1 MEEQIRANCYHLL
14 PSSTAVSASAPPQA
28 LILSLSL
35 ILNPSTS
42 DSTLSSLLQTL
53 TLSLH
58 HSHLPSLSLLPT
70 LSILS
75 TLASHHPHLSRP
87 IFHSIRSLSL
97 TSPRALAASLSVLAS
112 LAESDQTLLPELS
125 EFSETLF
132 LTLCFKP
139 SVSVRHWALMNA
151 ERLRIRP
158 HLLVTVLLGFTRD
171 PYPYLRAV
179 ALDGLVGLCKS
190 IVVEDRELVETS
202 CCRAVELFSDMEDCV
217 RCAAVRAVAQWGQL
231 LVALNHDSNRKNL
244 SDALFLQLCSMVR
257 DMSLKVRVEAFDAL
271 GEISMVS
278 EEILLQ
284 TLSKKLLSV
293 SLQGSKLTLQ
303 RLGLKEKTCSGL
315 CSTKPFEIP
324 ASNSAGVFVHGLE
337 DEFSEVRRSACHSL
351 HTLSILSA
359 DFSGEA
365 LNLLVD
371 VLNDDSMVVRLQ
383 ALETLRCMAL
393 FDRLKVQEAHMHMFL
408 STLVDDG
415 AVVRSA
421 ARKVLRIIRLEDVSI
436 FKLCVDGLLENLEMY
451 PQDEADVFSVL
462 LSIGQHHGNFAA
474 DVIVGVSDEIEPCC
488 DGKLVFDGGRVAALL
503 VLAISAPLS
512 HEKQTFSIPPRIFSY
527 AVTLLGRISN
537 ALSDVMDQDTLLAYL
552 SHCSSST
559 IISSGEFDYKGKELF
574 LPVEDGSTNNPIYE
588 KSCSADMQLQKL
600 NVGASGSHCQKM
612 GETRKVVKALLN
624 YQVED
629 HGEVI
634 KSVEFMLEKV
644 KDIWQLIQVGYTGE
658 VLQTLRRWKEELAK
672 FPTSSSAGAFAFS
685 LQHLRIAKLLAKL
698 WPHFIS
704 PRKLSCGMGELGLLL
719 GKLDRT
725 IKEMKY
731 RFMGLSKQD
740 ELHVLELILLNFVL
754 RLSSIEA
761 FSDGSTLK
769 KLHSTL
775 SQIESLSSEL
785 SMEPSKFVSELKK
798 SLHEI
803 GFSADGPFYGP
814 LLFRKSVEIFSLKQF
829 VFSVKLK
836 HIKAELDVSG
846 NDYDKP
852 FPFIPGLPV
861 GIRLGITLY
870 NISRENR
877 LWLRLAVDDDL
888 SEFVYL
894 DFDQFGGNS
903 QIRKFIFDA
912 PFYKTLKANSFT
924 VKVCLGLECLSEN
937 VQSFKSCGGP
947 KQELVYLCKQK
958 EVFLSTVVKE

>member
-1 MEEQIRANCYHLL
+1 MEEQIRANCFHLL
-14 PSSTAVSASAPPQA
+14 HSSSTAASAPPQA
-28 LILSLSL
+28 LTLSLSL

-53 TLSLH
+53 TVSLH
-58 HSHLPSLSLLPT
+58 HPHLPSLSLLPT
-70 LSILS
+70 LSLLS

-112 LAESDQTLLPELS
+112 LAESDQTLVPELS

-158 HLLVTVLLGFTRD
+158 HLLVTLLLGFTRD

-179 ALDGLVGLCKS
+179 ALDGLVRLCKS
-190 IVVEDRELVETS
+190 IVVEDRELVETC

-244 SDALFLQLCSMVR
+244 SDALFLQVCSMVR

-303 RLGLKEKTCSGL
+303 RHGLKEKTYSGL

-393 FDRLKVQEAHMHMFL
+393 FDRLKVQEAHVHMFL

-421 ARKVLRIIRLEDVSI
+421 ARKVLRIIKLEDVSI

-474 DVIVGVSDEIEPCC
+474 DVIVGVSDE
-488 DGKLVFDGGRVAALL
+488 
-503 VLAISAPLS
+503 VL
-512 HEKQTFSIPPRIFSY
+512 
-527 AVTLLGRISN
+527 
-537 ALSDVMDQDTLLAYL
+537 DVRACIT
-552 SHCSSST
+552 
-559 IISSGEFDYKGKELF
+559 
-574 LPVEDGSTNNPIYE
+574 
-588 KSCSADMQLQKL
+588 
-600 NVGASGSHCQKM
+600 
-612 GETRKVVKALLN
+612 LLN
-624 YQVED
+624 Y
-629 HGEVI
+629 
-634 KSVEFMLEKV
+634 
-644 KDIWQLIQVGYTGE
+644 
-658 VLQTLRRWKEELAK
+658 R
-672 FPTSSSAGAFAFS
+672 
-685 LQHLRIAKLLAKL
+685 
-698 WPHFIS
+698 
-704 PRKLSCGMGELGLLL
+704 
-719 GKLDRT
+719 
-725 IKEMKY
+725 
-731 RFMGLSKQD
+731 
-740 ELHVLELILLNFVL
+740 
-754 RLSSIEA
+754 SIE
-761 FSDGSTLK
+761 
-769 KLHSTL
+769 
-775 SQIESLSSEL
+775 
-785 SMEPSKFVSELKK
+785 
-798 SLHEI
+798 
-803 GFSADGPFYGP
+803 
-814 LLFRKSVEIFSLKQF
+814 
-829 VFSVKLK
+829 
-836 HIKAELDVSG
+836 
-846 NDYDKP
+846 
-852 FPFIPGLPV
+852 
-861 GIRLGITLY
+861 
-870 NISRENR
+870 
-877 LWLRLAVDDDL
+877 
-888 SEFVYL
+888 
-894 DFDQFGGNS
+894 
-903 QIRKFIFDA
+903 
-912 PFYKTLKANSFT
+912 
-924 VKVCLGLECLSEN
+924 
-937 VQSFKSCGGP
+937 
-947 KQELVYLCKQK
+947 LC
-958 EVFLSTVVKE
+958 

>member
-474 DVIVGVSDEIEPCC
+474 DVIVGVSDE
-488 DGKLVFDGGRVAALL
+488 
-503 VLAISAPLS
+503 
-512 HEKQTFSIPPRIFSY
+512 
-527 AVTLLGRISN
+527 
-537 ALSDVMDQDTLLAYL
+537 DTLLAYL